1 MVKKKKKGS
10 DLHDLIIKN
19 HNFNIKKNIK
29 IKDSN

>member
-19 HNFNIKKNIK
+19 HNFNIKNIK
-29 IKDSN
+29 IQDSN